1 MQRSFLIGLAGLFI
15 LFYFA
20 LVQADY
26 LVNSAVQLIRPFH
39 QPTAPIY
46 ELLHVIDHQDQSA
59 IRNVAGQL
67 RQPAALHLLSKA
79 WQQAQQPPIIVLG
92 PYRSPA
98 FPLPGAELV
107 IPLRLTCHHGNA
119 QFAVTVTFT
128 VQGWQVSDIR
138 LPYSN
143 P

>member
-92 PYRSPA
+92 PYRSPE

>member
-59 IRNVAGQL
+59 IRNVADQL

-79 WQQAQQPPIIVLG
+79 WQQAQQPPMIVLG
-92 PYRSPA
+92 PYRTPSW
-98 FPLPGAELV
+98 PLPGTELR
-107 IPLRLTCHHGNA
+107 IPLQITCHHGKER
-119 QFAVTVTFT
+119 FEVTVTFT
-128 VQGWQVSDIR
+128 ARGWQVTEIR
-138 LPYSN
+138 LPFVGR
-143 P
+143 

>member
-1 MQRSFLIGLAGLFI
+1 MQRSFLVGVVGLFV
-15 LFYFA
+15 LFCFTPVRSGD
-20 LVQADY
+20 LVD
-26 LVNSAVQLIRPFH
+26 NIVQLTRPFH
-39 QPTAPIY
+39 QPTTPIY
-46 ELLHVIDHQDQSA
+46 ELLDQIDRQDHLA
-59 IRNVAGQL
+59 IRHVAVRL
-67 RQPAALHLLSKA
+67 RQPAALHLLRQA
-79 WQQAQQPPIIVLG
+79 WQQAHQPPIIVLG

>member
-79 WQQAQQPPIIVLG
+79 WQQAHQPPIIVLG